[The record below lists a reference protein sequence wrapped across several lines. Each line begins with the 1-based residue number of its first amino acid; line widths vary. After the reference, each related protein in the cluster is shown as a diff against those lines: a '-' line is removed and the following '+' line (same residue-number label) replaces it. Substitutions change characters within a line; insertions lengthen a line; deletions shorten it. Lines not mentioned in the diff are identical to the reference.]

1 MSLRL
6 ESLARWRWGL
16 LAATAFALVALVP
29 QLQLWAARGR
39 AWQGTFAS
47 VHPDE
52 AAYAAYVN
60 ALIDGRPRR
69 NDPFSGRDDDPSV
82 ANVESLFSIQ
92 FIPAYAVALP
102 ARLFHLSAAT
112 VFILLAPLA
121 AFAATLALFR
131 FILAITRDD
140 GFAAACALCVL
151 AFGGLARAQLL
162 VKLLHGAHT
171 PYIFLLFL
179 RRYLPAAPFP
189 LLFIL
194 FLLTWRALACE
205 TMRARLLWSCCAGLT
220 FALLVFSYFFF
231 WTAALAWLVV
241 VAVLWLLL
249 RRDDRQRAL
258 AVFAVIATFA
268 LAALVPYAMLLA
280 RRAATTDTAQG
291 LVHTHAPDLLR
302 PPELI
307 CLVLAATLIVASR
320 RKLINATDRASIFTL
335 SLALLPLALFN
346 QQVLTGLSLQPVHFE
361 QFVANYV
368 AVLAAVL
375 AAALFLRARD
385 NARREAS
392 DDDAAR
398 QGANDNDDGAR
409 ATNIAQHAFESPLA
423 RRLLPSKILLAFA
436 LVAIGWSLVEVG
448 IATHRYARFN
458 VPRDEAR
465 AVALRLRE
473 IAREEASASSV
484 ASASP
489 RSVVFVK
496 DVLLAESFPTVA
508 PQGVLWSP
516 GMFAFPGTTDA
527 ENKER
532 LYLQF
537 YYSDVDAARFARL
550 ARPYSFALFGWARS
564 IEGLAADQRPITDDD
579 LRVETESYARFVET
593 FSRERAARVPLSY
606 VVILAGDERAL
617 SNLDRFYERDA
628 GEQFGRFT
636 LYHVRLRGL

>member
-1 MSLRL
+1 MRSRP
-6 ESLARWRWGL
+6 ESLTRWRWGL

-29 QLQLWAARGR
+29 QLHLWAARGR

-69 NDPFSGRDDDPSV
+69 NDPFSGRDDDPNV

-92 FIPAYAVALP
+92 FVPAYALALP
-102 ARLFHLSAAT
+102 ARIFHLSAAT
-112 VFILLAPLA
+112 VFIILAPLA

-131 FILAITRDD
+131 LILAITRDD
-140 GFAAACALCVL
+140 RFAAAAALSVL
-151 AFGGLARAQLL
+151 AFGGLARVQIL
-162 VKLLHGAHT
+162 VKLLTGAHT

-189 LLFIL
+189 LLFVF

-205 TMRARLLWSCCAGLT
+205 TTRARLLWSCGAGAT

-231 WTAALAWLVV
+231 WTTAAAWLVV
-241 VAVLWLLL
+241 VAALWLLL
-249 RRDDRQRAL
+249 RRDDRRHAL
-258 AVFAVIATFA
+258 AVFATISACA
-268 LAALVPYAMLLA
+268 LAALVPYAMLVA
-280 RRAATTDTAQG
+280 RRAVTTDAAQG
-291 LVHTHAPDLLR
+291 LVHTHAPDLFR

-307 CLVLAATLIVASR
+307 CLALTIALIFASR
-320 RKLINATDRASIFTL
+320 RKLIAATTRAYLFTL

-346 QQVLTGLSLQPVHFE
+346 QQIITGLSLQPIHFE
-361 QFVANYV
+361 QFVADYV
-368 AVLAAVL
+368 AVLATIL
-375 AAALFLRARD
+375 TAALFLRARAD
-385 NARREAS
+385 ARRT
-392 DDDAAR
+392 
-398 QGANDNDDGAR
+398 ANDEDGAR
-409 ATNIAQHAFESPLA
+409 EMKITHRASESPVV
-423 RRLLPSKILLAFA
+423 RRLLPSKVLLACA
-436 LVAIGWSLVEVG
+436 LVALGWSLVEVG
-448 IATHRYARFN
+448 VATRRYARFN

-473 IAREEASASSV
+473 IASRDERERT
-484 ASASP
+484 SP
-489 RSVVFVK
+489 RPVVFVK

-508 PQGVLWSP
+508 PQAVLWSP
-516 GMFAFPGTTDA
+516 GMFAFPGTSDA

-537 YYSDVDAARFARL
+537 YFSDVDAARFARL

-564 IEGLAADQRPITDDD
+564 IEGLAADQRPITDED
-579 LRVETESYARFVET
+579 LNAEIESYARFVET
-593 FSRERAARVPLSY
+593 FSRQRAARVTLSY
-606 VVILAGDERAL
+606 AVVPAGDEREL

-628 GEQFGRFT
+628 GEQFGRLT
-636 LYHVRLRGL
+636 LYRVRLRGL